1 MDHIYLFVVVFTTL
15 AWDCYKH
22 LYFERKLK
30 YSVLVLCRYIVGT
43 TTTTYA
49 YNFSWSQTE
58 GASHSLLEYTF
69 PDAYGNIFSFPFSSQ
84 NEDLNDLR
92 KSSFNSWVPRLK
104 LFHNS
109 QAGPHVFLYRRW
121 YDASITVCLLC
132 TILRSSLTELHVQYC
147 AKQKESTVTPGQ
159 WVCIN
164 FILNLKDFAGH
175 SELVCPSPCRRR
187 MGLFSSHLQAY
198 VSSTLKPCSMKRHC
212 KLFHTEL
219 FTLGGESIKYL
230 T

>member
-1 MDHIYLFVVVFTTL
+1 ML
-15 AWDCYKH
+15 A
-22 LYFERKLK
+22 
-30 YSVLVLCRYIVGT
+30 LCRYIVG
-43 TTTTYA
+43 TTTYA
-49 YNFSWSQTE
+49 YNFSWSQTDPSVRRE
-58 GASHSLLEYTF
+58 LPIVCLSTHFQMPMITF
-69 PDAYGNIFSFPFSSQ
+69 FFPFSFQ

-109 QAGPHVFLYRRW
+109 QAGPHVFLFRRW

-159 WVCIN
+159 WVCVI

-175 SELVCPSPCRRR
+175 SELVCPPPCRRR
-187 MGLFSSHLQAY
+187 MGLFSSHLQRMFHLLWNCVPWSATVNY
-198 VSSTLKPCSMKRHC
+198 FIRNCSHWVERV
-212 KLFHTEL
+212 LN
-219 FTLGGESIKYL
+219 I
-230 T
+230 